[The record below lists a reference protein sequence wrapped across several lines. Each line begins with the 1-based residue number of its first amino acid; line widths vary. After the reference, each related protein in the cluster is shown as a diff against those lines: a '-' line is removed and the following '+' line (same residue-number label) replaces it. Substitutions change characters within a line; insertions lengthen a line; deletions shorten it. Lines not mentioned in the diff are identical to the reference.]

1 MKRQSNR
8 VNIGFVILHT
18 LLLFGAFL
26 SIFPIL
32 WMLATSFKPN
42 PETLIWPPKFLPIE
56 PTLENFVSVFRDWP
70 FIRFF
75 WNSFMFAGVSTF
87 FIVLT
92 STMGGYAFAKI
103 QFWGREILFFTFVA
117 TIILPLESYMIPLYL
132 LVNRLGWLNSYAG
145 LVLPFVIMS
154 FGLFLMRQS
163 MRAIP
168 DELIDAARI
177 DGYSE
182 FGIFWHLVIPLTKGA
197 VSALTIYAF
206 LNVWGNFTWPLI
218 ITSTQDMYTT
228 ELGLAMFQKAFFIE
242 YALIMAGAVVT
253 SAPLIIVFLI
263 FQKNI
268 ISGITLT
275 GLKG

>member
-1 MKRQSNR
+1 M
-8 VNIGFVILHT
+8 VVT
-18 LLLFGAFL
+18 
-26 SIFPIL
+26 SI
-32 WMLATSFKPN
+32 KPN
-42 PETLIWPPKFLPIE
+42 PETLIWPPKFLPME
-56 PTLENFVSVFRDWP
+56 PTIQNYIRVFMDWP
-70 FIRFF
+70 FLRFF
-75 WNSFMFAGVSTF
+75 KNSFVFAGISTF

-92 STMGGYAFAKI
+92 SAMGGYAFAKI
-103 QFWGREILFFTFVA
+103 KFWGRELLFFVFVS

-132 LVNRLGWLNSYAG
+132 LTNRLKLLNSHGG
-145 LVLPFVIMS
+145 LILPFVIMS
-154 FGLFLMRQS
+154 FGLFLMRQNI
-163 MRAIP
+163 RGIP

-182 FGIFWHLVIPLTKGA
+182 FGIFWRVVVPLSKGA
-197 VSALTIYAF
+197 LSALTIYAF
-206 LNVWGNFTWPLI
+206 LNVWGQFTWPLI
-218 ITSTQDMYTT
+218 VTTTQDMYTT